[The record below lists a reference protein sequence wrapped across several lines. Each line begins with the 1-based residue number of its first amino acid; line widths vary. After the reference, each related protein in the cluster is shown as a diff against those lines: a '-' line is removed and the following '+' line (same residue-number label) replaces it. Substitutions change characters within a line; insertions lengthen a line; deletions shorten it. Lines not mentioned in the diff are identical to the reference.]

1 MNSRNR
7 RGAVRPL
14 LKALFIPLAAG
25 TLAISCK
32 DEPTAP
38 AKSVDE
44 SALAQSKNLVAL
56 SCFGDREKGQISCS
70 EVKPDAPKSA
80 NPNDANIILGNQGL
94 YIDIVTNNVNYNSGT
109 GDFTFDLKVRNR
121 ITQALGTTDGTTL
134 DPSGVRVFFNSGPT
148 VTAGS
153 GVISVIAS
161 TATFTAP
168 GQPYYQYNEVLSQFE
183 LSPALQWK
191 LNMPS
196 TVTTFA
202 FGLLVNAAVQFPDG
216 YIDLQPNPFLMNPG
230 TDRQVSAV
238 VRNANGEAIPGAPVT
253 WSSSNTNVLV
263 VDATGRVIGVKSGVT
278 TVIATSGT
286 RVGTTTFTV
295 GGIQRVWNGSVD
307 TDWNNAANW
316 NIVGLTPTA
325 QTPSDQDT
333 AVVPGGLARYPLF
346 VQNNTVGGVIMQDG
360 ASIPTID
367 IGPFDFTLNS
377 SIDHATTGTISGSGR
392 MIFAGTAKTI
402 SGGASNVDYRNAR
415 FTGTYSLNANLN
427 ISGGKIVVQGGRL
440 RNSGISQFRI
450 RVRPN

>member
-1 MNSRNR
+1 MSPRNR
-7 RGAVRPL
+7 GAAIRPL
-14 LKALFIPLAAG
+14 LKALLIPLAAG
-25 TLAISCK
+25 ALVISCK

-44 SALAQSKNLVAL
+44 SALARSRNLAVL
-56 SCFGDREKGQISCS
+56 SCVGDRVKGLIACS
-70 EVKPDAPKSA
+70 EVKPELPKTGT
-80 NPNDANIILGNQGL
+80 PNEANIILGSQGL

-109 GDFTFDLKVRNR
+109 GDFTFDLRVRNR

-153 GVISVIAS
+153 GAISVVAS

-183 LSPALQWK
+183 LSPAVQWK

-196 TVTTFA
+196 TVTTFV

-216 YIDLQPNPFLMNPG
+216 YIDIQPNPFSINAG
-230 TDRQVSAV
+230 TDRQLSAV
-238 VRNANGEAIPGAPVT
+238 VRNANGEAIPGAPVVWT
-253 WSSSNTNVLV
+253 SGNTNILI
-263 VDATGRVIGVKSGVT
+263 VDASGRVIGVKSGVT
-278 TVIATSGT
+278 NITATSGT
-286 RVGTTTFTV
+286 RVGTTTFTI
-295 GGIQRVWNGSVD
+295 GGVQRIWNGSVD
-307 TDWNNAANW
+307 TDWNNASNW
-316 NIVGLTPTA
+316 NIVGLTPTP

-360 ASIPTID
+360 ASNPTIN

-377 SIDHATTGTISGSGR
+377 SIDHATTGTITATVGR
-392 MIFAGTAKTI
+392 MIFAGVAKTI
-402 SGGASNVDYRNAR
+402 SGGPSNVDYRHAR
-415 FTGTYSLNANLN
+415 FIGTYSLNANLN
-427 ISGGKIVVQGGRL
+427 ISGGRIVVQGGRL
-440 RNSGISQFRI
+440 RNSLFRV